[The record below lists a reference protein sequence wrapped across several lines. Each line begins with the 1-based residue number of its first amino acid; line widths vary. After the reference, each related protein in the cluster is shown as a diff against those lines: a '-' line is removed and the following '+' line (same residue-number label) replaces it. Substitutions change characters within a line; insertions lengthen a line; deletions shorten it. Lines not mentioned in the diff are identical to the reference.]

1 MKSLVT
7 YILESRLS
15 YQLGYK
21 LAEENGMEII
31 NSEEIKKYEAKN
43 GYNEYDYILMPN
55 IPDIID
61 SIKNVDVMGDK
72 WIIVTCDVKH
82 LVGYDRVENLIH
94 TRSQRRSPRS
104 QKVLMYKDIVKELK
118 QNDDLKN
125 ELIKFIDDN
134 NL

>member
-1 MKSLVT
+1 MKSLIT
-7 YILESRLS
+7 YILESRLN

-43 GYNEYDYILMPN
+43 GYSEYDYILMPN

-61 SIKNVDVMGDK
+61 SIKNVDVTGDK
-72 WIIVTCDVKH
+72 WIIVTCDVKR
-82 LVGYDRVENLIH
+82 LIGYDRVESLVY
-94 TRSQRRSPRS
+94 TRSHRRSPRS

-118 QNDDLKN
+118 QNDDLKD

-134 NL
+134 DL